1 MQVNVRTSKDDLM
14 LYISYLYVCIERE
27 KESIFTSSL
36 INKKVIFANKH

>member
-14 LYISYLYVCIERE
+14 LYISYLYVCIEGE
-27 KESIFTSSL
+27 IFTSSL